1 MDKNISAVFVPGQRD
16 KEDFSNIERTFE
28 EWYVTEQKFS
38 HTLVWHV
45 MGATLSPLYS
55 QFLCIS
61 HTITDYI
68 FLKTVVIWKLQNY
81 HHMNSAEDKFRKLKE
96 FYNLEDSFSYLTV
109 LFICWFLASTVKYVL
124 MTFSKVMWLDM
135 KVFGQSFKVNLP
147 RSFPYSVPLK
157 SHLESSKLK
166 KARFL

>member
-1 MDKNISAVFVPGQRD
+1 M
-16 KEDFSNIERTFE
+16 
-28 EWYVTEQKFS
+28 

-45 MGATLSPLYS
+45 MGATLSALYS

-61 HTITDYI
+61 HTITHYI

-96 FYNLEDSFSYLTV
+96 FYNLEASFSYLAV

-147 RSFPYSVPLK
+147 RPFPYSVPLK